1 MSLQPVLTE
10 SGRDALIAAQIG
22 QGQVVISK
30 VALGKAARLPTGLET
45 AVVDPFLNWPIS
57 TSTFIEGGQIDL
69 GVLIEGSQIEPKLTE
84 DQPVRE
90 IAFLD
95 EDDRVIFYWST
106 TGALGSVTA
115 ATAYALTFSVVLA
128 PADAAVIQII
138 DQGAPWEV
146 LFGAR
151 VAALEAKFTSPVSP
165 LNRDLAV
172 LKDAA
177 WRNLFLTQA

>member
-1 MSLQPVLTE
+1 MSLQPVLTDI
-10 SGRDALIAAQIG
+10 GRDALIAAQIG
-22 QGQVVISK
+22 QGQVIISK
-30 VALGKAARLPTGLET
+30 VALGKAPRLPTGHET
-45 AVVDPFLNWPIS
+45 GVIDPFLVWPIS
-57 TSTFIEGGQIDL
+57 TSTFVEGGQIDL
-69 GVLIEGSQIEPKLTE
+69 GVLIEGSQTDLTE

-95 EDDRVIFYWST
+95 ADDRPIFYWAT
-106 TGALGSVTA
+106 TGALGSVTP

-151 VAALEAKFTSPVSP
+151 VAALEAKFTSPASP

-177 WRNLFLTQA
+177 WRNFFLSQA